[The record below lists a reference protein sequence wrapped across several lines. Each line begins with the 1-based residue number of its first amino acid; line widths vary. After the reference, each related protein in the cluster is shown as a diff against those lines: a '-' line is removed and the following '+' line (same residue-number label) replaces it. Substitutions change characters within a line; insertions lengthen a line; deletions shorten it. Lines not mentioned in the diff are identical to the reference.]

1 MVACWWCVPYLHHIF
16 CISTYLSADSV
27 TENQF
32 FSLSCLLWPHVIA
45 TPDYTKGSFDRA
57 WPQHLYLNP
66 ASPLLEDDA
75 HVLITGHRAG
85 QEARRRI
92 ELPEGFDIAKTP
104 LVSFRRID
112 LLFSPKEIETMHRE
126 LHPEYYQAN
135 ASFKLYGTKAVWSS
149 SPEDYLD
156 VFTQDVPLG
165 RYRTMVVSTA
175 GHWTLELFKGYD
187 VEGANTENGGPVY
200 GYDGLL
206 TFFREAM
213 EKWVGIVQK
222 RLDEANVKLDSAG
235 ASAGSWKGYP
245 PSRVMGQPKERK
257 MEVVV
262 RAYLPGH
269 EDCHSHREAWTSIL
283 PFQRNLYNWHLID
296 KYNEVFEVGTFTPF
310 LLQEDGIDQP
320 LIQKLLMP
328 ATTKTS
334 NIHYLPIDR
343 PGRLRPD
350 AVRFPLSQIV
360 PYPFSRRL

>member
-1 MVACWWCVPYLHHIF
+1 MSQLLDIADL
-16 CISTYLSADSV
+16 LADSV
-27 TENQF
+27 TENHF

-45 TPDYTKGSFDRA
+45 TPDYTKSNSFDRA

-85 QEARRRI
+85 HEARRRI

-112 LLFSPKEIETMHRE
+112 LLFSPKELETMHKE

-135 ASFKLYGTKAVWSS
+135 ASFKLFEEEAVWSI
-149 SPEDYLD
+149 SPEEYLD
-156 VFTQDVPLG
+156 VFTQEVPLG

-175 GHWTLELFKGYD
+175 GHWTMGLFKGYN
-187 VEGANTENGGPVY
+187 VEGAKTENGGPVY

-206 TFFREAM
+206 TFFGEAM
-213 EKWVGIVQK
+213 EKWAGIVQT
-222 RLDEANVKLDSAG
+222 RLDEANAKLTSAG
-235 ASAGSWKGYP
+235 ASAENGKGYP
-245 PSRVMGQPKERK
+245 PSRVLGQRRDRK

-283 PFQRNLYNWHLID
+283 PFQWNWYNWHLIY
-296 KYNEVFEVGTFTPF
+296 KYNEAFEVS
-310 LLQEDGIDQP
+310 
-320 LIQKLLMP
+320 
-328 ATTKTS
+328 A
-334 NIHYLPIDR
+334 
-343 PGRLRPD
+343 
-350 AVRFPLSQIV
+350 
-360 PYPFSRRL
+360 FSPWERMMGVMNL